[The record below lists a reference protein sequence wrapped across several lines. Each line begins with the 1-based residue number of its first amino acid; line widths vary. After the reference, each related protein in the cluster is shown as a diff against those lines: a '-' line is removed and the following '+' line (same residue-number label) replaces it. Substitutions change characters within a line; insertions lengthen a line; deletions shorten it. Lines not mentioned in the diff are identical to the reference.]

1 MSVSII
7 IALMGAGVLGIAL
20 GYYLRYI
27 HALTQKESI
36 EISIKERVVEAEGK
50 AIKIVEKAEAKVE
63 LLEKE
68 KKQEFKEVEEK
79 LKEVEEKL
87 SKTEERLIRKEEMLD
102 KRQIDA
108 DSQIESV
115 RDKIEQIKDIK
126 VRLDER
132 EQSIESKI
140 AEVAA
145 LTKEEAYQRIVEKVE
160 KEREADVLARIQK
173 MQIRGEEQYDEQARN
188 IITAAIHRIGNTLRV
203 DIMSSTIELP
213 NDEIK
218 GKIIG
223 KEGRNVRAF
232 ERATGVDVLI
242 DDVPGHITLSSFDPV
257 RREIARVALE
267 SLLSDGRIQPAK
279 IEEVVEK
286 ARTEVGTIVR
296 KMGEK
301 AVYEAGVP
309 NLHPDLV
316 KLVGR
321 LHFRTSYGQNV
332 LWHSVEMSHI
342 AAIIAEE
349 VGADVAVARAGALL
363 HDIGKTVSQEVQGT
377 HVEIGIRILEKYGVD
392 QKVILAMRAHHE
404 EYPYETPES
413 IIVQV
418 ADAISG
424 GRPGA
429 RRDSIENYIKR
440 LTELEKIATSMP
452 GVEKAFAIQAGREV
466 RVIVNP
472 SKISDLEAINL
483 ARSIATDIEEKLRYP
498 GEIKVNVIRELRAI
512 EYAK

>member
-1 MSVSII
+1 MPLTII
-7 IALMGAGVLGIAL
+7 FALMGAGVLGIAI
-20 GYYLRYI
+20 GYYLRYV
-27 HALTQKESI
+27 HALSQKGSI
-36 EISIKERVVEAEGK
+36 EISIKERIVEAEEK
-50 AIKIVEKAEAKVE
+50 AIKIIEKSEAKIE
-63 LLEKE
+63 ALEKE
-68 KKQEFKEVEEK
+68 KKQELKELEEK
-79 LKEVEEKL
+79 IA
-87 SKTEERLIRKEEMLD
+87 KTEERLIRKEDLLD
-102 KRQIDA
+102 KRQIDV

-115 RDKIEQIKDIK
+115 REKIEQIKDIK
-126 VRLDER
+126 TRLDER
-132 EQSIESKI
+132 EQSIEAKI
-140 AEVAA
+140 EAIAS
-145 LTKEEAYQRIVEKVE
+145 LSKEEARDLIVAKAEKQFE
-160 KEREADVLARIQK
+160 QDITSRIQK
-173 MQIRGEEQYDEQARN
+173 MRIRGDEQYDEQVKN
-188 IITAAIHRIGNTLRV
+188 ILTSAIHRIGNTLRV

-213 NDEIK
+213 SEDVK

-242 DDVPGHITLSSFDPV
+242 DDTPGHITLSSFDPV

-267 SLLSDGRIQPAK
+267 HLLADGRIQPAK

-286 ARTEVGTIVR
+286 ARTEVAKIVI

-301 AVYEAGVP
+301 AAYDAIVP
-309 NLHPDLV
+309 NLHPDLI
-316 KLVGR
+316 KILGR

-332 LWHSVEMSHI
+332 LWHSVEMAHI

-349 VGADVAVARAGALL
+349 VGADVGVARAGALL

-377 HVEIGIRILEKYGVD
+377 HVEIGIRILQKYGVD
-392 QKVILAMRAHHE
+392 EKVIHAMRAHHE
-404 EYPYETPES
+404 EYPFDTPES

-429 RRDSIENYIKR
+429 RRDSVENYIKR
-440 LTELEKIATSMP
+440 LGDMEDIATAMP

-472 SKISDLEAINL
+472 EKISDLEAINL

-498 GEIKVNVIRELRAI
+498 GEIKVNVIRESRAI
-512 EYAK
+512 EYAR

>member
-1 MSVSII
+1 MPLEIVF
-7 IALMGAGVLGIAL
+7 ALVGAGVLGIAL

-27 HALTQKESI
+27 HALSQKESI
-36 EISIKERVVEAEGK
+36 EISIKERVVEAEEK
-50 AIKIVEKAEAKVE
+50 AIKIIEKAEEKAE
-63 LLEKE
+63 SLERE
-68 KKQEFKEVEEK
+68 KKQEFKEQEEK
-79 LKEVEEKL
+79 LE
-87 SKTEERLIRKEEMLD
+87 KTEERLIRKEELLD
-102 KRQIDA
+102 KRQIDT
-108 DSQIESV
+108 DSQIEAV
-115 RDKIEQIKDIK
+115 REKIEQIKDVK
-126 VRLDER
+126 ARLDER
-132 EQSIESKI
+132 EADI
-140 AEVAA
+140 AKRLEAVAG
-145 LTKEEAYQRIVEKVE
+145 LSREEAYARLLENVE
-160 KEREADVLARIQK
+160 KEYESDLAGRIQK
-173 MQIRGEEQYDEQARN
+173 LHIRGEEQFDEQARN
-188 IITAAIHRIGNTLRV
+188 IITSAIHRIGNSLRV

-213 NDEIK
+213 SDELK

-242 DDVPGHITLSSFDPV
+242 DETPGHITLSSFDPV

-267 SLLSDGRIQPAK
+267 TLLADGRIQPAK

-286 ARTEVGTIVR
+286 ARQEVGTIVK

-301 AVYEAGVP
+301 AAYEANVT

-316 KLVGR
+316 KILGR

-332 LWHSVEMSHI
+332 LWHSVEMAHI

-377 HVEIGIRILEKYGVD
+377 HVEIGIRILQKYGVD
-392 QKVILAMRAHHE
+392 ERVILAMRAHHE
-404 EYPYETPES
+404 EYPFETPES

-440 LTELEKIATSMP
+440 LAELEEIATKMP

-472 SKISDLEAINL
+472 EKISDFEAHSL

-498 GEIKVNVIRELRAI
+498 GEIKVHVIRESRAV
-512 EYAK
+512 EYAR

>member
-1 MSVSII
+1 MT
-7 IALMGAGVLGIAL
+7 ALILTLVVGIGVGIAL

-27 HALTQKESI
+27 HALSKKESL
-36 EISIKERVVEAEGK
+36 ELSLKERTLEAEEK
-50 AIKIVEKAEAKVE
+50 ALKILEKAETKAETIEREKRQE
-63 LLEKE
+63 LKDSED
-68 KKQEFKEVEEK
+68 K
-79 LKEVEEKL
+79 LN
-87 SKTEERLIRKEEMLD
+87 KTEERLIKKEELLD
-102 KRQIDA
+102 KRQIDI
-108 DSQIESV
+108 DSEKEDI
-115 RDKIEQIKDIK
+115 RNKIEQIKSIK
-126 VRLDER
+126 TQLDAREGEVETRLETI
-132 EQSIESKI
+132 SG
-140 AEVAA
+140 
-145 LTKEEAYQRIVEKVE
+145 LTKEAAHAEIISRVE
-160 KEREADVLARIQK
+160 KEYESDLTVRIQK
-173 MQIRGEEQYDEQARN
+173 LHIRGEDQFDDEAKN
-188 IITAAIHRIGNTLRV
+188 ILTSAIHRIGNSLRV

-213 NDEIK
+213 SEDIK

-242 DDVPGHITLSSFDPV
+242 DDTPGHLTLSSFDPV

-267 SLLSDGRIQPAK
+267 QLLSDGRIQPAK

-286 ARTEVGTIVR
+286 ARGEVGTIVK

-301 AVYEAGVP
+301 AAYEAGVP
-309 NLHPDLV
+309 NLHPDLI
-316 KLVGR
+316 KILGR

-332 LWHSVEMSHI
+332 LWHSVEMAHI

-392 QKVILAMRAHHE
+392 QPVILAMRPHHE
-404 EYPYETPES
+404 EYPYETPEAM
-413 IIVQV
+413 IVQV
-418 ADAISG
+418 ADAISA

-429 RRDSIENYIKR
+429 RKDSIEHYIKR
-440 LTELEKIATSMP
+440 LGELEDIATSKP

-472 SKISDLEAINL
+472 EKISDLEAHNL
-483 ARSIATDIEEKLRYP
+483 AREIAREIETKLRYP
-498 GEIKVNVIRELRAI
+498 GEIKINVIRESRSI
-512 EYAK
+512 EIAR

>member
-1 MSVSII
+1 
-7 IALMGAGVLGIAL
+7 MGVGVLGIAL

-27 HALTQKESI
+27 HALSQKESI
-36 EISIKERVVEAEGK
+36 EISLKERVVEAEEK
-50 AIKIVEKAEAKVE
+50 AIKIIEKAEAKAE

-68 KKQEFKEVEEK
+68 KKQEFKEQEEK
-79 LKEVEEKL
+79 LN
-87 SKTEERLIRKEEMLD
+87 KTEERHIRKEELLD
-102 KRQIDA
+102 KRQIDV
-108 DSQIESV
+108 DSQIEAI
-115 RDKIEQIKDIK
+115 RNKIEQIKDIK
-126 VRLDER
+126 ARLDDR
-132 EQSIESKI
+132 EQTISTKLE
-140 AEVAA
+140 EVAG
-145 LTKEEAYQRIVEKVE
+145 LTKADAYTKLTEQVE
-160 KEREADVLARIQK
+160 KEYEGDLVSRIQK
-173 MQIRGEEQYDEQARN
+173 LHIRGEEQFDEQARN
-188 IITAAIHRIGNTLRV
+188 IITSAIHRIGNSLRV

-213 NDEIK
+213 NEEIK

-242 DDVPGHITLSSFDPV
+242 DETPGHITLSSFDPV

-267 SLLSDGRIQPAK
+267 TLLSDGRIQPAK

-301 AVYEAGVP
+301 AAYEAGVT

-316 KLVGR
+316 KILGR

-332 LWHSVEMSHI
+332 LWHSVEMAHI
-342 AAIIAEE
+342 SAIIAEE
-349 VGADVAVARAGALL
+349 IGADVYVARAGALL

-377 HVEIGIRILEKYGVD
+377 HVEIGIRILQKYGVD
-392 QKVILAMRAHHE
+392 EKVILAMRAHHE
-404 EYPYETPES
+404 EYPYETPEA

-440 LTELEKIATSMP
+440 LAELEEIATSMP

-466 RVIVNP
+466 RVMVNP
-472 SKISDLEAINL
+472 EKISDIEAHNL

-498 GEIKVNVIRELRAI
+498 GEIKVHVIRESRVV
-512 EYAK
+512 EYAR

>member
-1 MSVSII
+1 MPTILVL
-7 IALMGAGVLGIAL
+7 ALGGLIGIGL
-20 GYYLRYI
+20 GYYFRYV
-27 HALTQKESI
+27 HALSKKESL
-36 EISIKERVVEAEGK
+36 ELSLKERTLEAEEK
-50 AIKIVEKAEAKVE
+50 ALKIIEKAETKAE
-63 LLEKE
+63 TLEKE
-68 KKQEFKEVEEK
+68 KRHE
-79 LKEVEEKL
+79 LKEIEDKL
-87 SKTEERLIRKEEMLD
+87 GKMEERLIKKEEHLD
-102 KRQIDA
+102 EKQIA
-108 DSQIESV
+108 VESEKENV
-115 RDKIEQIKDIK
+115 RDKIEQIKTIK
-126 VRLDER
+126 TQLDER
-132 EQSIESKI
+132 EKTIGARLE
-140 AEVAA
+140 EVAG
-145 LTKEEAYQRIVEKVE
+145 LTKDAAHAELITRAE
-160 KEREADVLARIQK
+160 KEFEDDITSRIQK
-173 MQIRGEEQYDEQARN
+173 LHIRGNEQYDDEARN
-188 IITAAIHRIGNTLRV
+188 IITSAIHRIGNTLRV

-213 NDEIK
+213 SEDIK

-242 DDVPGHITLSSFDPV
+242 DDTPGHITLSSFDPV

-267 SLLSDGRIQPAK
+267 QLLTDGRIQPAK

-286 ARTEVGTIVR
+286 ARNEVGTIVK

-301 AVYEAGVP
+301 AAYEAGVP
-309 NLHPDLV
+309 NLHPDLI
-316 KLVGR
+316 KILGR

-332 LWHSVEMSHI
+332 LWHSVEMAHI

-349 VGADVAVARAGALL
+349 VGADVGVSRAGALL

-392 QKVILAMRAHHE
+392 ERVIIAMRAHHE

-418 ADAISG
+418 SDAISA

-440 LTELEKIATSMP
+440 LGELEDIATSKP

-472 SKISDLEAINL
+472 ENVSDLEAHNL
-483 ARSIATDIEEKLRYP
+483 AREIAQEIEAKLRYP
-498 GEIKVNVIRELRAI
+498 GEIKVNVIRESRAI
-512 EYAK
+512 EIAR